1 MFTLRIVGGIFAIG
15 LLVLAVVRYRRRS
28 ISRLN
33 LIITFL
39 LGVILVLLALAPV
52 IFTPVFDLFSFSRAK
67 GSGQRLIAVE
77 LFALLILFALIVRAM
92 IYTDQNERALRLL
105 VEALAVRDFESE
117 KIRLGERLPTG
128 PCIVAVS
135 PAYNEAENVAAVI
148 RDIPDSIEGYPV
160 VSIVVDDASDDG
172 TAEVAREAG
181 AIVVRNPIRRGGGL
195 ALRVGYDVAAKLNAE
210 VVVSLDADGQHLP
223 EEMPVVVGPVLHG
236 EADMV
241 NGSRL
246 LGEFERES
254 IIRHIGVHFFSRM
267 VTIMTGQRITDP
279 SSGYRA
285 TRTDVLRKFV
295 LTQDQFWTSEL
306 LIEGLRHHARI
317 IEVPIT
323 IKARAGGKSK
333 KPKSFKYGWNF
344 SKAIL
349 QTWLR

>member
-1 MFTLRIVGGIFAIG
+1 MLALRIVGGIFAAG
-15 LLVLAVVRYRRRS
+15 LIVLAVLRYRRRS

-33 LIITFL
+33 LLITWVLAVCLII
-39 LGVILVLLALAPV
+39 LALAPV
-52 IFTPVFDLFSFSRAK
+52 VFQPLFDLFNFGKK

-77 LFALLILFALIVRAM
+77 LFGLLVLFALIVRNM
-92 IYTDQNERALRLL
+92 VYTDQNERALRLL
-105 VEALAVRDFESE
+105 VEALAVRDFEAE
-117 KIRLGERLPTG
+117 KERLGDRLPTG

-148 RDIPDSIEGYPV
+148 RDIPEQIEGYPV
-160 VSIVVDDASDDG
+160 VRIVVDDSSDDG
-172 TAEVAREAG
+172 TADVAREAG
-181 AIVVRNPIRRGGGL
+181 AIVIRNPIRRGGGL

-223 EEMPVVVGPVLHG
+223 EEMPALVLPVLKG

-246 LGEFERES
+246 LGDFERES
-254 IIRHIGVHFFSRM
+254 LVRHIGVHFFSRM

-306 LIEGLRHHARI
+306 LIEGLRHRARI

-333 KPKSFKYGWNF
+333 KPKSLKYGWNF
-344 SKAIL
+344 SKAIF

>member
-1 MFTLRIVGGIFAIG
+1 MYTLRIAGGIFALG
-15 LLVLAVVRYRRRS
+15 LLVLSVVRYRRPAFR
-28 ISRLN
+28 RRN

-39 LGVILVLLALAPV
+39 LGVVLVLLALAPV
-52 IFTPVFDLFSFSRAK
+52 IFTALFDRFTFSREK

-92 IYTDQNERALRLL
+92 ISTDQNERAIRLL
-105 VEALAVRDFESE
+105 VEALAVRDFETE
-117 KIRLGERLPTG
+117 KVRLGDRLPTG

-148 RDIPDSIEGYPV
+148 RDIPDSIGGYPV
-160 VSIVVDDASDDG
+160 VAIVVDDSSDDG
-172 TAEVAREAG
+172 TADVARRAG

-195 ALRVGYDVAAKLNAE
+195 ALRVGYEVAAMLNAE
-210 VVVSLDADGQHLP
+210 VVVSLDADGQHIP
-223 EEMPVVVGPVLHG
+223 QEMPVLVEPVLKG

-254 IIRHIGVHFFSRM
+254 IVRHIGVHFFSRM

-285 TRTDVLRKFV
+285 TRADQLRKFV
-295 LTQDQFWTSEL
+295 LTQD
-306 LIEGLRHHARI
+306 
-317 IEVPIT
+317 
-323 IKARAGGKSK
+323 
-333 KPKSFKYGWNF
+333 
-344 SKAIL
+344 
-349 QTWLR
+349 